1 MPIGN
6 LLYLYRV
13 NVNGVTSALLGV
25 LERSKDRSKAEFN
38 AESNGATYVA
48 IRALDREL
56 RRSEDNRN
64 YNLMFYPFKLEIRA
78 TLGNSRINRVYQT
91 QPS

>member
-1 MPIGN
+1 M
-6 LLYLYRV
+6 
-13 NVNGVTSALLGV
+13 
-25 LERSKDRSKAEFN
+25 ERSKDRSKAEFN

-56 RRSEDNRN
+56 RRSEDNRK

-78 TLGNSRINRVYQT
+78 TLGNSRINKVYQDPNPANYG
-91 QPS
+91 QLRIDHLVDRE